1 MDAHSPSKI
10 FAAAVWLVAAPVWPS
25 DLIHAFA
32 GNQFAGEII
41 VSPQIDINSSH
52 TNASDQV
59 DRARSN
65 RKDEAPNATTIIIL
79 PEGADQGVL
88 TPGHSGTQPNAQSIR
103 LKARKYQQNGSQSSE
118 PGALRFE
125 LSEDETTAQGQ
136 ARDNRKRAS
145 NYAKGDLKSI
155 LTGKVGADGIPI
167 VVCKGVNNQAG
178 RIGDDIES
186 GSVFSVVQNGRSVK
200 VRCQ

>member
-1 MDAHSPSKI
+1 MDSHFPLKI
-10 FAAAVWLVAAPVWPS
+10 FALTAWLVAASAWS
-25 DLIHAFA
+25 
-32 GNQFAGEII
+32 GEII
-41 VSPQIDINSSH
+41 VAPQNDNSAPH
-52 TNASDQV
+52 TNASEQI
-59 DRARSN
+59 DRARSY
-65 RKDEAPNATTIIIL
+65 RKDETPSASTIIII
-79 PEGADQGVL
+79 PENSDQGVL
-88 TPGHSGTQPNAQSIR
+88 TPGRSGAPNSAQSNR
-103 LKARKYQQNGSQSSE
+103 LKARKYQQNGAQSTDS
-118 PGALRFE
+118 GILAIE
-125 LSEDETTAQGQ
+125 LPEDETTLQGQ

-186 GSVFSVVQNGRSVK
+186 GSVFSIVQNGRSVK